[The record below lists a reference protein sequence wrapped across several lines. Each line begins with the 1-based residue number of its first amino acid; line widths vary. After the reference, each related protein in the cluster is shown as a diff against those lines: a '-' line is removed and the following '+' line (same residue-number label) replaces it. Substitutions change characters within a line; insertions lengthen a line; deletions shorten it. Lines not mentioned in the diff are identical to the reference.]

1 MNRKTKEIE
10 MNVTEI
16 LEQHKLWITD
26 PIVGRKAVLIGA
38 DLRDANLSEADLR
51 GADLR
56 GTDLRG
62 ASLRHANLS
71 RADLRGTNLRWAD
84 LSGIDLSD
92 ANLTG
97 ANLANTNLTRAN
109 LSYANLANTSMS
121 DADLSDADLSHADLT
136 GADLTGAYLRWANL
150 SGADGKFVFFQV
162 GRFPAVF
169 AGGYGCIGY
178 DYHTYQEW
186 LESGAEIL
194 RKNGCSECE
203 ELLGWVRDAIKWLSV
218 PTQPDKQIRSLLE
231 QGQFVECTIQSTL
244 YRAWCE
250 IDDVLGSGY
259 WYYLNRQDQH
269 AAARPAVFTERP
281 TIFRSFEELFEE
293 MKTIQPDMRRWSTDR
308 QVV

>member
-1 MNRKTKEIE
+1 MN
-10 MNVTEI
+10 EI

-26 PIVGRKAVLIGA
+26 PIVGRKAVLVGA
-38 DLRDANLSEADLR
+38 DMRDANLSEADLR

-62 ASLRHANLS
+62 ASLRHANLG

-97 ANLANTNLTRAN
+97 ANLANTETSRAN
-109 LSYANLANTSMS
+109 LTGANLS
-121 DADLSDADLSHADLT
+121 DADLSDADLTGANLSDANLT
-136 GADLTGAYLRWANL
+136 GANLSGAILRWANL

-186 LESGAEIL
+186 MERGEEIL
-194 RKNGCSECE
+194 RKNGCSSEQ
-203 ELLGWVRDAIKWLSV
+203 LGWVRDAIKWLSV
-218 PTQPDKQIRSLLE
+218 PAQPGKRIRDLLE
-231 QGQFVECTIQSTL
+231 KGQFVECTIQSGL

-250 IDDVLGSGY
+250 VDLELGSGY
-259 WYYLNRQDQH
+259 WYYLNHQDNQY
-269 AAARPAVFTERP
+269 AAARPVFTAQP
-281 TIFRSFEELFEE
+281 AVFRSFDELFKE
-293 MKTIQPDMRRWSTDR
+293 MKAVQPDMLQWSTNSK
-308 QVV
+308 

>member
-10 MNVTEI
+10 MSVKEI
-16 LEQHKLWITD
+16 LEQHKLWITNPD
-26 PIVGRKAVLIGA
+26 VGQKAVLVGA
-38 DLRDANLSEADLR
+38 DMRDANLSEADLR

-62 ASLRHANLS
+62 ASLRHANLG

-97 ANLANTNLTRAN
+97 ANLANTETSRADLRGANLTG
-109 LSYANLANTSMS
+109 
-121 DADLSDADLSHADLT
+121 ADLS
-136 GADLTGAYLRWANL
+136 GADLTGANLSDADLTGANLSGAILRWANL
-150 SGADGKFVFFQV
+150 LGATGEFVVFQASRQPV
-162 GRFPAVF
+162 VF
-169 AGGYGCIGY
+169 AGGYGYIGY

-186 LESGAEIL
+186 LERGEEIL

-203 ELLGWVRDAIKWLSV
+203 ELLGWVRDAIEWLSV
-218 PTQPDKQIRSLLE
+218 PTQPDKRIRRLLE
-231 QGQFVECTIQSTL
+231 KGQFVECRVDCTL

-250 IDDVLGSGY
+250 EDSTLGSGY
-259 WYYLNRQDQH
+259 WYYLNRREQH
-269 AAARPAVFTERP
+269 AAARPAVFTAQPAVFE
-281 TIFRSFEELFEE
+281 SFEELFEE

>member
-1 MNRKTKEIE
+1 

-16 LEQHKLWITD
+16 LEQHQLWIAD
-26 PIVGRKAVLIGA
+26 PIVGQKAVLIGA
-38 DLRDANLSEADLR
+38 DLRDIDLRGADLR

-62 ASLRHANLS
+62 ASLSHANLG
-71 RADLRGTNLRWAD
+71 RADLRGTNLSDAD

-109 LSYANLANTSMS
+109 LSYADMR
-121 DADLSDADLSHADLT
+121 DADLSHADLSDSDLANANLT
-136 GADLTGAYLRWANL
+136 GADLSGAILRWANL
-150 SGADGKFVFFQV
+150 LGATGNFVAFQAFRQPV
-162 GRFPAVF
+162 VF

-186 LESGAEIL
+186 LERGEQIL
-194 RKNGCSECE
+194 RKNGCSSEQ
-203 ELLGWVRDAIKWLSV
+203 LLGWVRDAIKWLSV
-218 PTQPDKQIRSLLE
+218 PAQPDKRIRSLLE
-231 QGQFVECTIQSTL
+231 KGQFVECTIQSAL

-250 IDDVLGSGY
+250 IDDALGSGY

-269 AAARPAVFTERP
+269 AAARPAVFTAQP
-281 TIFRSFEELFEE
+281 AVFKSFDELLKE
-293 MKTIQPDMRRWSTDR
+293 MRAIQPDMLQWSTANSK
-308 QVV
+308 